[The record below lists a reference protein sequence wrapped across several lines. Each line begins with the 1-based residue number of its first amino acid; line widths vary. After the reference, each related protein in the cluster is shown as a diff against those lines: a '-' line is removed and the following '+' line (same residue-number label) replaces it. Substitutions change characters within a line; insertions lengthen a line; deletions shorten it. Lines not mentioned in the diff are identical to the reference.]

1 MIPHPTVVAHDLYP
15 SFNSAAGQVVSLKMR
30 TIDSFNHLQV
40 AKMRWVF
47 ANIYIRKDLG
57 YRNPMHGSCISTY
70 LFAADS
76 LKLE

>member
-1 MIPHPTVVAHDLYP
+1 M
-15 SFNSAAGQVVSLKMR
+15 GQVVSLKMR

-76 LKLE
+76 LKGGTSSSGHR